1 MRSRTPALRL
11 VVASMLLLFSSTAC
25 TSGINAGEQ
34 GGVAFIALA
43 GMLIVGCVILWFVLG
58 REE

>member
-1 MRSRTPALRL
+1 
-11 VVASMLLLFSSTAC
+11 MLLLFSSTAC